1 MTSQLERETSAVF
14 ASERVRDSEKNRN
27 GCKKTE
33 MDVKIDS
40 LRFCAG
46 KCFTFN

>member
-14 ASERVRDSEKNRN
+14 ASERVRDS
-27 GCKKTE
+27 GFAKKTE

>member
-14 ASERVRDSEKNRN
+14 ASESQRFRF
-27 GCKKTE
+27 CKKTE

-40 LRFCAG
+40 LRFYAG
-46 KCFTFN
+46 KFFTFN